1 MSKIQI
7 EKDFKELVPGANA
20 KVQMK
25 KYYKTKKKE
34 MLILLFLAICL
45 LGISVCLEIQS
56 MKPKENKLR
65 RNDYGGG
72 KKEVSLEVKVN
83 EEQWSP
89 LVIDLE
95 EKEYSKEEIAYM
107 YQELIE
113 ELPSIIKMEN
123 TDLQEVSS
131 DLNLVAMVDE
141 YPFRISWNS
150 SKPEVVDVDGSV
162 YFENVTQEEE
172 VRLFVFLQYGAWEK
186 EEVIS
191 ITVLPKN
198 KEDNLFYLSKSLKEK
213 ESVTREEETFKLPD
227 TYKEDTLQWR
237 YPSTNSTV
245 VLGILFLLILPFISY
260 QKDAEIHQRILQRRE
275 ELLDSYPEFISQL
288 ILYMEAG
295 MSVSGALFRLQKEGQ
310 KRDKKGYLYEELAY
324 VCRQMKNGLPEKEG
338 YELLAIRCNLS
349 NYRKLINLLLQHIQ
363 KGSNTILD
371 NLRKEAAKAVEEKK
385 GRIQKKG
392 EEMGTKLL
400 FPMMIMLLIVMIF
413 IMVPALFS
421 FQM

>member
-20 KVQMK
+20 KVQIQ

-45 LGISVCLEIQS
+45 LGISGYLEIQS

-72 KKEVSLEVKVN
+72 KKEVSLEVKIN

-89 LVIDLE
+89 FVIDLE
-95 EKEYSKEEIAYM
+95 EKEYSNEEIAHM

-113 ELPSIIKMEN
+113 ELPSIIKLEN
-123 TDLQEVSS
+123 IDLQEITS

-141 YPFRISWNS
+141 YPFHISWNS
-150 SKPEVVDVDGSV
+150 SKPEIVDVDGSV

-213 ESVTREEETFKLPD
+213 ESATREEETLELPD

-237 YPSTNSTV
+237 YPSSNSTV
-245 VLGILFLLILPFISY
+245 VLGILFLLILPFIYY

-295 MSVSGALFRLQKEGQ
+295 MSVSGALYRLQKEGH
-310 KRDKKGYLYEELAY
+310 KKNKKGYLYEELDY

-371 NLRKEAAKAVEEKK
+371 NLRKEAAKAMEEKK

-400 FPMMIMLLIVMIF
+400 FPMMIMLLIVMVF

-421 FQM
+421 FQV

>member
-7 EKDFKELVPGANA
+7 EKDFEELVPGANA
-20 KVQMK
+20 KVQIQ

-45 LGISVCLEIQS
+45 LGISVYLEIQS

-83 EEQWSP
+83 EEQWSSF
-89 LVIDLE
+89 VIDLE

-172 VRLFVFLQYGAWEK
+172 VRLFVFLQYGDWEK
-186 EEVIS
+186 EEVIP
-191 ITVLPKN
+191 IIVLPKN
-198 KEDNLFYLSKSLKEK
+198 KEDYLFY
-213 ESVTREEETFKLPD
+213 
-227 TYKEDTLQWR
+227 
-237 YPSTNSTV
+237 
-245 VLGILFLLILPFISY
+245 
-260 QKDAEIHQRILQRRE
+260 
-275 ELLDSYPEFISQL
+275 
-288 ILYMEAG
+288 
-295 MSVSGALFRLQKEGQ
+295 
-310 KRDKKGYLYEELAY
+310 
-324 VCRQMKNGLPEKEG
+324 
-338 YELLAIRCNLS
+338 
-349 NYRKLINLLLQHIQ
+349 
-363 KGSNTILD
+363 
-371 NLRKEAAKAVEEKK
+371 
-385 GRIQKKG
+385 
-392 EEMGTKLL
+392 
-400 FPMMIMLLIVMIF
+400 
-413 IMVPALFS
+413 
-421 FQM
+421 